1 MLTIRILIIYA
12 MLFVVT
18 PGGSAMA
25 EVKPGHDTV
34 GHFTFESLSGGDL
47 FALSDYADQVIMV
60 VNTASKCGLTSQ
72 YEGLEKLYNT
82 YKDRGF
88 VIIGVPSD
96 DFGGQEPGTDEEIA
110 QFCKINFGVSFP
122 MTTKYNVRNKA
133 AHPFYKAAH
142 KILGFGTAPK
152 WNFHKYLIARD
163 QKLVDYFHS
172 TTAPNAKRVTQAIEK
187 ALAIQPN

>member
-1 MLTIRILIIYA
+1 MS
-12 MLFVVT
+12 F
-18 PGGSAMA
+18 
-25 EVKPGHDTV
+25 
-34 GHFTFESLSGGDL
+34 SL
-47 FALSDYADQVIMV
+47 
-60 VNTASKCGLTSQ
+60 
-72 YEGLEKLYNT
+72 
-82 YKDRGF
+82 
-88 VIIGVPSD
+88 
-96 DFGGQEPGTDEEIA
+96 FGGQELGSDKEIA

-133 AHPFYKAAH
+133 AHPFYRAAY

-187 ALAIQPN
+187 ALAVQPN